1 MRKAFLSFVFII
13 IPDVLYFLPSEQ
25 LSEALKRA
33 AVRGRVLRAGVNRG
47 AAPIFDFFG
56 YFLFKQKKVTG

>member
-1 MRKAFLSFVFII
+1 VSF
-13 IPDVLYFLPSEQ
+13 PSEQ

-47 AAPIFDFFG
+47 AAPIFDFFA
-56 YFLFKQKKVTG
+56 YFLFK